1 MSRLSDIWHGIR
13 SGFDINKMKRDPLG
27 SVAKLAAIYGI
38 GATGFSAVAPK
49 MSADV
54 SNWMKRG
61 FGFYDDT
68 PTSKQGSGYNLKG
81 YADYKGPYSTS
92 RNTSNL
98 TSPYQQGRGFLER
111 QVRGVGEFFAS
122 PFDFGRDLN
131 SWYKGDKSWDQVRKD
146 NFGWL
151 SNTKELGEQIQN
163 SGLLGRGGSGGGGG
177 GSGRGQRSAQDI
189 RRGMRDFS
197 PMAANISSAREAGMY
212 KQGGIS
218 QALITGAITPESL
231 AMLGYGS
238 GQVTGSGGQTIDIDD
253 VAKIK
258 TTLRS
263 AIG

>member
-1 MSRLSDIWHGIR
+1 MSRLSDLWHGIR

-27 SVAKLAAIYGI
+27 SAAKLAAIYGI
-38 GATGFSAVAPK
+38 GSTAVGAFAPQTA
-49 MSADV
+49 SDI
-54 SNWMKRG
+54 SSWMKRG
-61 FGFYDDT
+61 FGLYDDPPSRAGQGHFT
-68 PTSKQGSGYNLKG
+68 KGQKIKGWAQSPTAN
-81 YADYKGPYSTS
+81 
-92 RNTSNL
+92 
-98 TSPYQQGRGFLER
+98 RGFLER

-131 SWYKGDKSWDQVRKD
+131 SWYKGDKSWDQVRED

-151 SNTKELGEQIQN
+151 RGTKNLGEAVAG

-253 VAKIK
+253 IAKIK

>member
-1 MSRLSDIWHGIR
+1 
-13 SGFDINKMKRDPLG
+13 
-27 SVAKLAAIYGI
+27 
-38 GATGFSAVAPK
+38 
-49 MSADV
+49 
-54 SNWMKRG
+54 MKRG

-68 PTSKQGSGYNLKG
+68 PTSRQRSDYQGKEQWAYRGGDRERGKSGSPTYNLKG
-81 YADYKGPYSTS
+81 YADYKPPSA
-92 RNTSNL
+92 
-98 TSPYQQGRGFLER
+98 GRGFLER

-131 SWYKGDKSWDQVRKD
+131 SWYKGDKSWDQVREN

-151 SNTKELGEQIQN
+151 KGTKKIGEAVAG
-163 SGLLGRGGSGGGGG
+163 SGLLGGPRYGGGGG

>member
-68 PTSKQGSGYNLKG
+68 SSRAGQGYFDKSGKLDLAIKNPT
-81 YADYKGPYSTS
+81 A
-92 RNTSNL
+92 
-98 TSPYQQGRGFLER
+98 GRGFLER

>member
-68 PTSKQGSGYNLKG
+68 SSRAGQGYFDKSGKLDLAIKNPT
-81 YADYKGPYSTS
+81 A
-92 RNTSNL
+92 
-98 TSPYQQGRGFLER
+98 GRGFLER

-131 SWYKGDKSWDQVRKD
+131 SWYKGDKSWDQVR